1 MTPPFSWHLNNK
13 MVGAKPVVKHT
24 PHSEGRH
31 CRHRMIV
38 GFTTTY
44 VTSVYY
50 H

>member
-13 MVGAKPVVKHT
+13 TVGAKLVVKHT
-24 PHSEGRH
+24 PHSGGRH
-31 CRHRMIV
+31 CMIV

-44 VTSVYY
+44 ATSAYY